1 VNNNHY
7 SSTYA
12 LLSFPQSFFAELSPS
27 LRYTTFFF
35 LRVLPTGLSGLR
47 IARTNENEALRN
59 GGFFRLFSWNSDYQK
74 CMRGG
79 KSLLTAR
86 RSSLKGSASSFAGPK
101 GKRRCDTV
109 FCLMVQCETRRAYIG
124 LYILPLGFIFEMC
137 CLKETKTRFFD
148 DESRGLNV
156 PRQARSNV
164 IRRLAYTYAFRRSL
178 LHMLALRD
186 KGSRFSDLC
195 TDVLLEHVNSEK
207 LLCRTLSRDFSFNDH
222 RGTV

>member
-1 VNNNHY
+1 
-7 SSTYA
+7 
-12 LLSFPQSFFAELSPS
+12 
-27 LRYTTFFF
+27 

>member
-1 VNNNHY
+1 MYQKIWTTSIIWV
-7 SSTYA
+7 
-12 LLSFPQSFFAELSPS
+12 LMRFSPFRTV
-27 LRYTTFFF
+27 LCRIVAFIAVYNFF

-86 RSSLKGSASSFAGPK
+86 RSSLKGSAASSYAGGPK

-124 LYILPLGFIFEMC
+124 RDITIGASSLICVVLR
-137 CLKETKTRFFD
+137 KQRH
-148 DESRGLNV
+148 
-156 PRQARSNV
+156 
-164 IRRLAYTYAFRRSL
+164 AF
-178 LHMLALRD
+178 
-186 KGSRFSDLC
+186 
-195 TDVLLEHVNSEK
+195 
-207 LLCRTLSRDFSFNDH
+207 
-222 RGTV
+222 